1 MSGKKRT
8 SSMGKIIK
16 IWSQQTNGPPQN
28 LSNKEHEAAVKRTME
43 IFFNQQRNAKK
54 GAKLF
59 RRALR
64 GKGKKKTKKKK
75 TKKKRRKG
83 GKRKSM
89 KSNKRSRRKRRGSKK
104 RR

>member
-59 RRALR
+59 SRALR
-64 GKGKKKTKKKK
+64 GKGKKKTKRRKIKK
-75 TKKKRRKG
+75 KG

>member
-8 SSMGKIIK
+8 KMGTMID
-16 IWSQQTNGPPQN
+16 IWHNVTNGKSLQ
-28 LSNKEHEAAVKRTME
+28 LSSKERENAINKTMN
-43 IFFNQQRNAKK
+43 IFAKQENARK
-54 GAKLF
+54 GANLF
-59 RRALR
+59 SRALR
-64 GKGKKKTKKKK
+64 GKGKKKTKRRKIKK
-75 TKKKRRKG
+75 KG